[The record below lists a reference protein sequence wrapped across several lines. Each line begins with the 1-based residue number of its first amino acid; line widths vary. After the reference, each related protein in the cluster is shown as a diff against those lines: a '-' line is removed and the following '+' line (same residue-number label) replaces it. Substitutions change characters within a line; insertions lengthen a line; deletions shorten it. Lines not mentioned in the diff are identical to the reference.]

1 MKTQSHLGQGTFA
14 RRISALL
21 LFLCTAGISAVAQDD
36 SFAGR
41 IGCSAMLTGEGYGN
55 DHSFSSLNVRFRYDI
70 TPSFS
75 VFIPLEGSILLYN
88 KSTTRN
94 YDYASKSGIGIRLNH
109 DFAQKDG
116 IAVSLSG
123 MSTIGSGARNYW
135 QLRLMGEYVFPP
147 AIWRSFVGIG
157 VEYLQPYA
165 GGSFQFGGFY
175 PVVSIGLY
183 L

>member
-14 RRISALL
+14 RRISVLL

-36 SFAGR
+36 SFAGC
-41 IGCSAMLTGEGYGN
+41 IGYSAMLTGEGYGN

-116 IAVSLSG
+116 IALS
-123 MSTIGSGARNYW
+123 
-135 QLRLMGEYVFPP
+135 FPDCP
-147 AIWRSFVGIG
+147 R
-157 VEYLQPYA
+157 
-165 GGSFQFGGFY
+165 
-175 PVVSIGLY
+175 
-183 L
+183 

>member
-36 SFAGR
+36 GFAGR

-123 MSTIGSGARNYW
+123 LSTIGSGARNYW
-135 QLRLMGEYVFPP
+135 QLRFMLEHVAASVFRH
-147 AIWRSFVGIG
+147 RSVIG
-157 VEYLQPYA
+157 VGVQYLSPCDTP
-165 GGSFQFGGFY
+165 SPIGGFY
-175 PVVSIGLY
+175 PVVSIGIFL
-183 L
+183 